1 MAVSNKP
8 SVMVAS
14 NEQLMGC
21 GPFQYCLKR
30 VDHILWIVSTITL
43 TLEMSCNSQK
53 HIHGEER

>member
-1 MAVSNKP
+1 MTVSNEP
-8 SVMVAS
+8 GVMVAS

-30 VDHILWIVSTITL
+30 VKHILWIVSTITF

-53 HIHGEER
+53 HTHGEER